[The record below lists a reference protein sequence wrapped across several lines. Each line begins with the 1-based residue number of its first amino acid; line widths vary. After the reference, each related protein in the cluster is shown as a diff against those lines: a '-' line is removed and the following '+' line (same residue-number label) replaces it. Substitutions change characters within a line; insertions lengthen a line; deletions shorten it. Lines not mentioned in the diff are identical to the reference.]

1 MRIAIANA
9 AEVDHFWGAFSQ
21 RLQAMLD
28 DAGGDLSSGD
38 LWQMCRSGN
47 AFLVLVENDG
57 KLAAASIYQFQRW
70 TQRTVLRCLGLV
82 GDDFRAWAQPLVQFA
97 EEMAKQGGATAL
109 VTSGR
114 EGLQRIYPKAKRLTS
129 TYIMEI

>member
-1 MRIAIANA
+1 MKIGIANA
-9 AEVDHFWGAFSQ
+9 VEVDAVWGVFSS
-21 RLQAMLD
+21 RLQEMLD

-57 KLAAASIYQFQRW
+57 KLVAASIYQFQRW
-70 TQRTVLRCLGLV
+70 TQRTVFRCLGLV
-82 GDDFRAWAQPLVQFA
+82 GEDLKAWAQPLVQFA

-114 EGLQRIYPKAKRLTS
+114 EGLHRIYPKAKRLTS